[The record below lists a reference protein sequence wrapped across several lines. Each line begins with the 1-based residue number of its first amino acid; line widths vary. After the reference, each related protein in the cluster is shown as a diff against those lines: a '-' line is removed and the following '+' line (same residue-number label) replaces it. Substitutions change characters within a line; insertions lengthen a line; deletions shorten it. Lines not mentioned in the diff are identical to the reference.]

1 MNRVIWLAPNEAK
14 CIASACKQPRP
25 CARRDIAAE
34 KGRPLADFSQPI
46 GYVADCCAPRW
57 AKHVPYA
64 QAVKPVD
71 KPVVRD
77 WIGNA

>member
-1 MNRVIWLAPNEAK
+1 MRSAIWLALSEAK
-14 CIASACKQPRP
+14 CIGSACRHPVP

-57 AKHVPYA
+57 YKHIPYS
-64 QAVKPVD
+64 QAVKPVE
-71 KPVVRD
+71 KPQVKE
-77 WIGNA
+77 WIGS